1 MDSDISKYIIV
12 RYVFIYKLRC
22 LCDGSK
28 PNKAHHALS
37 GTSTNNTW
45 MPFLEAP
52 LAQDPLHGK
61 NAEGVEETQPWPQDQ
76 GNSCHTSP
84 LPWDQGWMFRL
95 DSCATVKRTPQLDGI
110 AVLELDCTVNV
121 QTVPFPSNISV
132 FGAHHRRCWGARR
145 SDSSGVHQCQKPP
158 RAIASC
164 RVESPTQ
171 AWVLQSC
178 RFTIQ

>member
-1 MDSDISKYIIV
+1 MAQNQTQLITLYPG
-12 RYVFIYKLRC
+12 LRPTTPGC
-22 LCDGSK
+22 
-28 PNKAHHALS
+28 
-37 GTSTNNTW
+37 
-45 MPFLEAP
+45 PFWRHLWRRTHSME
-52 LAQDPLHGK
+52 K
-61 NAEGVEETQPWPQDQ
+61 IAEGVEETHNLGRRTRAIPV
-76 GNSCHTSP
+76 TP
-84 LPWDQGWMFRL
+84 LLSLENQGWMFRL

>member
-1 MDSDISKYIIV
+1 MFV
-12 RYVFIYKLRC
+12 RWLKTKHSSPRFIRDFDQQHL
-22 LCDGSK
+22 D
-28 PNKAHHALS
+28 ALS
-37 GTSTNNTW
+37 GGTSGAGPTPW
-45 MPFLEAP
+45 KKCGRRWR
-52 LAQDPLHGK
+52 DS
-61 NAEGVEETQPWPQDQ
+61 QPWPQDQ

-84 LPWDQGWMFRL
+84 PPWDQGWMFRL

-132 FGAHHRRCWGARR
+132 FGARHRRYWGARR